1 MRQTS
6 KTNGNTTTRKNRLLW
21 QPLSEKFESM
31 MNKMAPT
38 VSSLQLVTA
47 AAAAAA
53 AVCLIAKL
61 AIADCWNELLL
72 DAELLTLGCKIRR
85 KYELLDVAE
94 AALKLSVML
103 H

>member
-1 MRQTS
+1 
-6 KTNGNTTTRKNRLLW
+6 
-21 QPLSEKFESM
+21 M

-38 VSSLQLVTA
+38 VSSLQLVA

-72 DAELLTLGCKIRR
+72 VAELLTLAARSAANMNCWMSLR
-85 KYELLDVAE
+85 LL
-94 AALKLSVML
+94 SS
-103 H
+103 